1 MQSKSD
7 KNTSNVQ
14 VDYRKRS
21 FRKHGKNTT
30 FFKIPGTCLQQFRI
44 ISQRIASYLSLPS
57 RCLTRNDGSAGPRHN
72 QGRNKN
78 FCRRPLQGRATGLHL
93 AWGEGEVQSVFLIVS
108 WSKRKNLFREP
119 GRKRMTM
126 PCQCLPSL
134 ATKRTKGTLPP
145 TKLPIPGG
153 GLISLHI
160 RQASSSNC
168 ARLKFAKTLCVVLK
182 FSSPLSVER
191 LSALSYLRVLWS
203 DCLLLYRLQTPGT
216 LITTARTSVPIT
228 TQPSNIDRC
237 LKTGIKIH
245 EHKTVEQT
253 AMTRWRYG
261 GNGNT
266 RSYTRLTDVIAAR
279 QYWCSLSA
287 AHALTPIQAPHHTLM
302 QQQEK
307 KFFKRNKS
315 LWIHVVEILAS
326 LYLRVTISFLCNYDV
341 HTIRRL
347 LMFENSIPPI

>member
-1 MQSKSD
+1 
-7 KNTSNVQ
+7 
-14 VDYRKRS
+14 
-21 FRKHGKNTT
+21 
-30 FFKIPGTCLQQFRI
+30 
-44 ISQRIASYLSLPS
+44 
-57 RCLTRNDGSAGPRHN
+57 
-72 QGRNKN
+72 
-78 FCRRPLQGRATGLHL
+78 
-93 AWGEGEVQSVFLIVS
+93 
-108 WSKRKNLFREP
+108 
-119 GRKRMTM
+119 M

-302 QQQEK
+302 QPQEK

-326 LYLRVTISFLCNYDV
+326 FTWEWRYHFHVIMTCTQSEGYYDV
-341 HTIRRL
+341 WKFNTTNLASNHTQSREIYTNA
-347 LMFENSIPPI
+347 FTNIISACF